1 MADAL
6 HVVCP
11 HCRAVN
17 RVLTERLGDHA
28 KCGSCKN
35 PLFTRRPVELG
46 EADFDR
52 HLASNDIPLVVDFW
66 AAWCGP
72 CRSMAP
78 HFERAAAELE
88 PRFRLAKLNTETAPG
103 ISGRYG
109 IRSIPT
115 VVMFREGREV
125 ARQSGAM
132 DLPAILHWVRAHA

>member
-1 MADAL
+1 MPDAL

-11 HCRAVN
+11 HCGAVN
-17 RVLTERLGDHA
+17 RVLTGRLNDHA

-35 PLFTRRPVELG
+35 ALFTRHPVELK
-46 EADFDR
+46 EEDFDR
-52 HLASNDIPLVVDFW
+52 HLTSNDIPLVVDFW
-66 AAWCGP
+66 ASWCGP

-88 PRFRLAKLNTETAPG
+88 PRFRLAKVDTESAPLV
-103 ISGRYG
+103 SGRYG

-115 VVMFREGREV
+115 IVMFKGGREV

-132 DLPAILHWVRAHA
+132 DLPTILRWVRAHA